1 MNLGSAPA
9 HRAHGPELFKGVLPN
24 RLPTGKAS
32 CSVTWGERGAAVSAA
47 EGLGGAGDVGDA
59 VHGGGGGA
67 GGGGHE
73 DRQVRHLGQVDD
85 SWKRAVRGL
94 SG

>member
-1 MNLGSAPA
+1 M
-9 HRAHGPELFKGVLPN
+9 
-24 RLPTGKAS
+24 GKAS
-32 CSVTWGERGAAVSAA
+32 CRITWGERGAAVSAA

-85 SWKRAVRGL
+85 SWEENSERAVRVTPSRCCL
-94 SG
+94 TPATAPKRWEPPSPP